1 MLLQATYNELNE
13 IISQKTQHKGL
24 SLEYC
29 ASDTTKVSFI
39 LKILGM
45 TPSISAKVKI
55 ISIEGSRVT
64 AEIEAG
70 NVGDFILDKAKK
82 PLMEKTPEGL
92 IEQFDDKIAVV
103 NLDAIPELKSVFDTL
118 TVSDLSF
125 TEEAVCIDAGLK

>member
-1 MLLQATYNELNE
+1 
-13 IISQKTQHKGL
+13 
-24 SLEYC
+24 
-29 ASDTTKVSFI
+29 
-39 LKILGM
+39 M

-82 PLMEKTPEGL
+82 LLMEKTPEGL

-118 TVSDLSF
+118 TVNDLSF